1 VRRTYRRQLL
11 AILAGVLVWAAPAQA
26 ERVRV
31 AVASNFAI
39 AAERLVTEFAA
50 SSEHEVQLIAGSTGK
65 LYAQIVRGA
74 PFDVFLAADA
84 ARPAR
89 LVEDGLAIAES
100 RRTYALGRLVLWSA
114 DPDER
119 ASLGPEVLRM
129 GAFRRLAIANP
140 DLAPYGVASGE
151 ALASL
156 GIARDVAPRLVY
168 GENIGQ
174 AYALVASGNA
184 DLGFVAR
191 SQVVQR
197 GDAREAGWAVPASHH
212 TPIRQEL
219 VLLSRAAGNTG
230 AQAFVTWLASDAA
243 RATIRAAGY
252 EVD

>member
-1 VRRTYRRQLL
+1 MLRTLGRQLL
-11 AILAGVLVWAAPAQA
+11 ATLAGILACAVPAQA

-31 AVASNFAI
+31 AVASNFVV

-50 SSEHEVQLIAGSTGK
+50 NSEHEVQLIAGSTGK

-74 PFDVFLAADA
+74 PFDVFLSADA

-100 RRTYALGRLVLWSA
+100 RRAYALGRLVLWSA
-114 DPDER
+114 DPDAR
-119 ASLGPEVLRM
+119 ASLGPEALRR

-140 DLAPYGVASGE
+140 DLAPYGVASRE

-156 GIARDVAPRLVY
+156 GVGRDVAPRLVY

-184 DLGFVAR
+184 DLGFIAR

-197 GDAREAGWAVPASHH
+197 GGARDAGWVVPASHH
-212 TPIRQEL
+212 APIRQEL
-219 VLLSRAAGNTG
+219 VLLSRAAGNAG

>member
-1 VRRTYRRQLL
+1 MRRTYRRQLL

-31 AVASNFAI
+31 AVASNFAA

-84 ARPAR
+84 TRPAR
-89 LVEDGLAIAES
+89 LVEDGLAIADS

-114 DPDER
+114 DPDAR
-119 ASLGPEVLRM
+119 ASLGPEVLRV

-151 ALASL
+151 ALVSL

-191 SQVVQR
+191 SQVLQR
-197 GDAREAGWAVPASHH
+197 QDAREAGWAVPASHH
-212 TPIRQEL
+212 APIRQEL
-219 VLLSRAAGNTG
+219 VLLSRAAGNAG
-230 AQAFVTWLASDAA
+230 ARAFVTWLASDAA